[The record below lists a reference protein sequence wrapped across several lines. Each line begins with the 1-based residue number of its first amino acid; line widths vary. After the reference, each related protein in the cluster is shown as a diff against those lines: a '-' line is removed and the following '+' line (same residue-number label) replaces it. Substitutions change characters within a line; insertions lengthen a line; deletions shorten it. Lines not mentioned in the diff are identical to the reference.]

1 MEKFTI
7 EKDKGSQNKAI
18 RMPVEMI
25 ERIEAYIKKNDST
38 FTDFVLSAVNFAFKH
53 MDETK
58 SK

>member
-1 MEKFTI
+1 MEKFKI

-25 ERIEAYIKKNDST
+25 EKIEAYTKKDGST
-38 FTDFVLSAVNFAFKH
+38 FTDFILSAVNFAFKNI
-53 MDETK
+53 EENK